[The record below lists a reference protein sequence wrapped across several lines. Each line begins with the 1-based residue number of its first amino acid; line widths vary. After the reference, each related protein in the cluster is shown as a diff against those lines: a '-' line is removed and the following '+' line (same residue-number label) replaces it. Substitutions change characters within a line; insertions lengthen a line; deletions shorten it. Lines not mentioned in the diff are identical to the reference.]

1 MHTAATILDAV
12 VRHIDAT
19 GFAAHGIHVRTRTS
33 APGTDD
39 VAERHWTP
47 DVRREVHSA
56 AKGVCVLAAGIAADD
71 GLVDLDEPIATY
83 LVGTGLGAETGLVVG
98 DGVDRVTLRHL
109 LTMTSGIDMPWSATE
124 MTDWPDL
131 AAEFLRRPSRGRV
144 FQYANASTYTAM
156 RVLETRVG
164 DVGAFVAERLFA
176 PLGIRDIEWQRCP
189 NGFVAAGEG
198 LSLSTEELARVGH
211 LIRDRGVVDGQR
223 IVSAR
228 WCDAMHTDWVERE
241 GTGPGYERYA
251 MAGWGGPGRLW
262 RLHGAYGQMLLF
274 DQTEGDTDTDTGTG
288 TVVTITADDHFGA
301 DALAAFVAD
310 ELARQDSRQDPRR

>member
-1 MHTAATILDAV
+1 MTTASTILDAI
-12 VRHIDAT
+12 VRHVDET
-19 GFAAHGIHVRTRTS
+19 GFGAHGLHVRTGGE
-33 APGTDD
+33 GTEDD
-39 VAERHWTP
+39 VAEHHWTP
-47 DVRREVHSA
+47 DVRREIHSV
-56 AKGVCVLAAGIAADD
+56 AKGVCVLATGIAADD
-71 GLVDLDEPIATY
+71 GLVDVDEPIATY
-83 LVGTGLGAETGLVVG
+83 LTDTGLALGA
-98 DGVDRVTLRHL
+98 GVDRVTLRHL

-124 MTDWPDL
+124 LTDWPDL

-144 FQYANASTYTAM
+144 FQYANASSYNAM

-176 PLGIRDIEWQRCP
+176 PLGIPDVEWQRCP
-189 NGFVAAGEG
+189 NGFVAGGEG
-198 LSLSTEELARVGH
+198 LSLRTEELARIGR
-211 LIRDRGVVDGQR
+211 LIRDRGIVDGQR

-228 WCDAMHTDWVERE
+228 WCDAMHTEWVERE

-274 DQTEGDTDTDTGTG
+274 DQTQTETETEGDGDRT

-310 ELARQDSRQDPRR
+310 ELARQDPRR

>member
-12 VRHIDAT
+12 VRHIDTT
-19 GFAAHGIHVRTRTS
+19 GFAAHGIHVCTRS
-33 APGTDD
+33 AAPGTEGTADD
-39 VAERHWTP
+39 VAEHHWTP
-47 DVRREVHSA
+47 DVRREIHSA
-56 AKGVCVLAAGIAADD
+56 AKGVCVLATGIAADD

-83 LVGTGLGAETGLVVG
+83 LTATGLALGE
-98 DGVDRVTLRHL
+98 GVDRVTLRHL

-124 MTDWPDL
+124 LTDWPDL

-164 DVGAFVAERLFA
+164 DVGAFVTERLFA
-176 PLGIRDIEWQRCP
+176 PLGIQDVEWQRCP

-198 LSLSTEELARVGH
+198 LSLRTEELARIGR
-211 LIRDRGVVDGQR
+211 LIRDRGIVDGQR
-223 IVSAR
+223 IVGAR

-274 DQTEGDTDTDTGTG
+274 DETEASNDSG

-310 ELARQDSRQDPRR
+310 ELARQDPRR

>member
-12 VRHIDAT
+12 VAHVDAT
-19 GFAAHGIHVRTRTS
+19 GFAAHGIHVRTRTG
-33 APGTDD
+33 ATDTDD
-39 VAERHWTP
+39 VAEHRWTP
-47 DVRREVHSA
+47 DVRREVHSV
-56 AKGVCVLAAGIAADD
+56 AKGVCVVAAGIAADD
-71 GLVDLDEPIATY
+71 GLVDVDEPIAGY
-83 LVGTGLGAETGLVVG
+83 LTGTGLALG

-124 MTDWPDL
+124 LTGWPDL

-156 RVLETRVG
+156 RLLETRVG
-164 DVGAFVAERLFA
+164 DVGAFVSERLFA
-176 PLGIRDIEWQRCP
+176 PLGIQDVDWQRCP
-189 NGFVAAGEG
+189 NGFVAGGEG
-198 LSLSTEELARVGH
+198 LALRTEELARIGR
-211 LIRDRGVVDGQR
+211 LIRDGGIIDGQR

-228 WCDAMHTDWVERE
+228 WCDAMHTDWVERERE

-274 DQTEGDTDTDTGTG
+274 DQTEGDTGTDTG
-288 TVVTITADDHFGA
+288 TVVTVTADDHPGA

-310 ELARQDSRQDPRR
+310 ELSRQVPRC